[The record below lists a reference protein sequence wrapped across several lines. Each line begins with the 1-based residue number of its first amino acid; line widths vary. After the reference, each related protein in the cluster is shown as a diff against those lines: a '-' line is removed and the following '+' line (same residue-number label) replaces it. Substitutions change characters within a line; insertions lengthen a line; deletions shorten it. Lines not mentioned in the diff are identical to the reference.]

1 MGFKLIAE
9 TAWHYQGE
17 YDYMQKLIHTLCK
30 SKTDWIKIHLLLNID
45 EYINKD
51 HALYQSY
58 KKWML
63 PEEKWMQLT
72 NIIKQSG
79 KELLVLCNDRASI
92 DFALENNASAIELHA
107 VTVHDSHLLNHLI
120 ERVKDKN
127 LPIFIGIGSLPL
139 EEVDA
144 LYQQNLNLVMMF
156 GIQNYP
162 TKPEYLAL
170 AKQRRLMRLF
180 PKAAFGYADHTEWDH
195 PDNLLLTLMGGLDKT
210 YIEKHVSISPGEK
223 RIDYE
228 SAISIDQFNQLR
240 DWLDLAEKAEGT
252 GAFSTNWGEA
262 QYGQIGP
269 MRKAMIACRD
279 FAKGEPFDMDSIIYQ
294 RTART
299 SDLLP
304 FMVQG
309 FTPFFEQDVKAGQ
322 IITGK
327 MLTRQK

>member
-1 MGFKLIAE
+1 
-9 TAWHYQGE
+9 
-17 YDYMQKLIHTLCK
+17 
-30 SKTDWIKIHLLLNID
+30 
-45 EYINKD
+45 
-51 HALYQSY
+51 
-58 KKWML
+58 
-63 PEEKWMQLT
+63 
-72 NIIKQSG
+72 
-79 KELLVLCNDRASI
+79 
-92 DFALENNASAIELHA
+92 
-107 VTVHDSHLLNHLI
+107 
-120 ERVKDKN
+120 
-127 LPIFIGIGSLPL
+127 
-139 EEVDA
+139 
-144 LYQQNLNLVMMF
+144 
-156 GIQNYP
+156 
-162 TKPEYLAL
+162 
-170 AKQRRLMRLF
+170 MRLF

-304 FMVQG
+304 FMIQG